1 MIISVQNLSNDI
13 FYSVNSKV
21 ASEKYY
27 HENFIQS
34 FRYAF
39 KVVVF
44 IIKFEPTGEFNFEN
58 RHVIKLL

>member
-13 FYSVNSKV
+13 FCSVNSKV
-21 ASEKYY
+21 ASGKYY

-34 FRYAF
+34 FRCVF

-44 IIKFEPTGEFNFEN
+44 IIKFEPTEEFNFE
-58 RHVIKLL
+58 K